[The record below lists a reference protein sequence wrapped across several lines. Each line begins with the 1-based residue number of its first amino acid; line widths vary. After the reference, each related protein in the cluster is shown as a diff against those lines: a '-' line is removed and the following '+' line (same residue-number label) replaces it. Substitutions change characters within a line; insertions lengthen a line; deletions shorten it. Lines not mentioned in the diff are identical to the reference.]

1 MTVGEPSSVCM
12 TQLSCTLVPDPMRTP
27 AMSPRTVALNQ
38 TEAPEAISTS
48 PMTLAVGATHASG
61 ATTGRFP
68 RKAYRGT
75 PEW

>member
-1 MTVGEPSSVCM
+1 
-12 TQLSCTLVPDPMRTP
+12 MRTP

-75 PEW
+75 AEW